1 MSPPE
6 SSVGVLVPSLSPT
19 NLCLIPPESS
29 VGVLA
34 NVPPATVLGLPPPIW
49 ALSSLGVFAAVPPTN
64 VCSAPPTIP
73 APQLAR
79 RVDHVAADE
88 RRLPCPP
95 WSRSSEMATTAIVS
109 MTSDATDVAS
119 KIERPVLGACSV
131 STLALIVPSLR
142 LVLRY
147 VSRRP

>member
-79 RVDHVAADE
+79 RVDHV
-88 RRLPCPP
+88 RPTNVVTCPP

-142 LVLRY
+142 LILRY